1 MLQELTEK
9 DFDKVHKSLST
20 KNLLVTYNVIK
31 DFAKKGII
39 KDLDNFYFDDNFYW
53 EQTFKVARKRKETMI
68 WGNDIYGCV
77 YDVKDA
83 IKKYEYVVKVELK
96 NRGYQFENDSL
107 HNYMGT
113 IFNKLRPEPGY
124 YESVLK
130 FEMERRKNE
139 EILKLQNQEKNRKT
153 EEEKEAEDFS
163 QWQDDKIANEKV
175 ENNKLCSNS
184 FIYGIYIDGELCYI
198 GKTIRCLK
206 ERLGEHIEWSILEN
220 GGGSQQNYLYK
231 AMRECK
237 IGYKFKI
244 LYESHNILG
253 NYDLEQIEKSLIE
266 NLQPKFNYE
275 GVKVPYRFSKE
286 K

>member
-9 DFDKVHKSLST
+9 DFNKVHKSLST
-20 KNLLVTYNVIK
+20 RNLLATYNVMK
-31 DFAKKGII
+31 DII
-39 KDLDNFYFDDNFYW
+39 NDLDNFYFDDNFYW

-68 WGNDIYGCV
+68 WGNDVYGCT
-77 YDVKDA
+77 YDINESVRKYEKIVKD
-83 IKKYEYVVKVELK
+83 ELK

-107 HNYMGT
+107 HKYMRT
-113 IFNKLRPEPGY
+113 IFNKLRPEPEY

-130 FEMERRKNE
+130 PDMERRKNE

-153 EEEKEAEDFS
+153 DEEKEAEDFS
-163 QWQDDKIANEKV
+163 RWQDDKIANEKV
-175 ENNKLCSNS
+175 KNNKLCSNS
-184 FIYGIYIDGELCYI
+184 FIYGIYIDGKLCYI

-220 GGGSQQNYLYK
+220 GGGSQQDYLYK

-244 LYESHNILG
+244 LYESHNTLS

-266 NLQPKFNYE
+266 NLQPEFNYE
-275 GVKVPYRFSKE
+275 GVKVPYRFSEE

>member
-20 KNLLVTYNVIK
+20 KNLLATYNVMK
-31 DFAKKGII
+31 DII
-39 KDLDNFYFDDNFYW
+39 KSLNNFYFDDNFYW
-53 EQTFKVARKRKETMI
+53 EQSFRVARKRKETMI
-68 WGNDIYGCV
+68 WGNDVYGNI
-77 YDVKDA
+77 YDVSRS
-83 IKKYEYVVKVELK
+83 IRKYEKIVKDELE
-96 NRGYQFENDSL
+96 NRGYQFKNDSL
-107 HNYMGT
+107 HNYMRA
-113 IFNKLRPEPGY
+113 IFNKLRPEPEY

-130 FEMERRKNE
+130 PDLERRKNE

-153 EEEKEAEDFS
+153 EEEKEAENFS
-163 QWQDDKIANEKV
+163 QWQDDKIAIERV

-206 ERLGEHIEWSILEN
+206 ERLGEHIEYSILEN
-220 GGGSQQNYLYK
+220 GGGSQQDYLYK

-244 LYESHNILG
+244 LYESHNTLN